1 MATKSKIA
9 EATRISVKDAP
20 RGSGASNSFHA
31 LVLGVVLLAGG
42 PFTASLQAQDG
53 GPPYPGGSD
62 LTFEWDYSCPT
73 GKDCSFSCP
82 GTGGASHVTKL
93 SMYLGTIP
101 LGSTEH
107 AASVFYK
114 FSTVE
119 IPRANGF
126 SIGIGLGAL
135 SCQVNGMKL
144 DYSGPPRPT
153 ADADK

>member
-20 RGSGASNSFHA
+20 RRSRPSNSFHA
-31 LVLGVVLLAGG
+31 LVLGVVLLISG
-42 PFTASLQAQDG
+42 PFAASLRAQDG

-62 LTFEWDYSCPT
+62 LSFEWDYSCPT

-82 GTGGASHVTKL
+82 GSGGASHVTNL
-93 SMYLGTIP
+93 SIYLGTIP

-119 IPRANGF
+119 ISRANGF
-126 SIGIGLGAL
+126 SISTGIGAL

-144 DYSGPPRPT
+144 DYSGPPKST
-153 ADADK
+153 ADVSK